1 MHRFAPRLTGEAST
15 FALLMAPDIGDMP
28 TAPALS
34 ATSDLPVPA
43 APPPDPAP
51 PADPQDPPPDA
62 GEGAD
67 DAQNGEAQNGET
79 PPAAAEPEPLRRARQ
94 TAQDRI
100 KEAVTARREAEAR
113 ADRLTDSLE
122 KAVDALSR
130 AAPPQPA
137 TPATPVVPPTPR
149 PSRDQFDDP
158 DAYDTA
164 LVEWSSRAA
173 AALASAEVD
182 RKLAEQRTNDERT
195 RAEADSRKQFETVQQ
210 SFQSRK
216 TELIANPEFADFD
229 EVALNPD
236 LTVSEH
242 MTPAILQAENGPD
255 VLYHLGKHPEEAA
268 RIAALPPLRQV
279 IEIGRL
285 SARLEAPAAPPPRRL
300 PPPID
305 PLNGNRNP
313 ADKTESD
320 AEYYARRERELQNQR
335 RASMW
340 GRPSAPVQ

>member
-1 MHRFAPRLTGEAST
+1 MYRFAPRLTGEVST

-34 ATSDLPVPA
+34 ATSDLPAPA
-43 APPPDPAP
+43 APPPPAP
-51 PADPQDPPPDA
+51 D
-62 GEGAD
+62 GE
-67 DAQNGEAQNGET
+67 QPE
-79 PPAAAEPEPLRRARQ
+79 PAAADQNASNAAPDQVEGDQQQQPEPEPQRRARQ
-94 TAQDRI
+94 TAQARI

-113 ADRLTDSLE
+113 ADRMTDSLE
-122 KAVDALSR
+122 KAVEALSR
-130 AAPPQPA
+130 AAPQQPA
-137 TPATPVVPPTPR
+137 TPATPIVPPTPR

-173 AALASAEVD
+173 AAEVD
-182 RKLAEQRTNDERT
+182 RKLAEQRANDERT

-210 SFQSRK
+210 SFQARR
-216 TELIANPEFADFD
+216 TELTANPEFADFD
-229 EVALNPD
+229 EVALNRD
-236 LTVSEH
+236 LLISEH
-242 MTPAILQAENGPD
+242 MTPAILEVENGPD

-279 IEIGRL
+279 TEIGKL
-285 SARLEAPAAPPPRRL
+285 SARLEAPTAPPPRRL

-320 AEYYARRERELQNQR
+320 AEYYARRSRELQGQR